1 MLTSKTNFASS
12 NGGAMGSSFDDFGSI
27 GIAAMATAWFA
38 LFLFAL
44 MSAGCAPMADPSG
57 VDKSA
62 VTVSSAATT
71 STVPVAAPALP
82 VSPAS
87 PASPDESAP
96 ASGNVVDMTY

>member
-1 MLTSKTNFASS
+1 MFTNKNNFASS
-12 NGGAMGSSFDDFGSI
+12 NTATMGSRFDDFGLI

-57 VDKSA
+57 VDSA

-71 STVPVAAPALP
+71 STVPDAAPFLP

-87 PASPDESAP
+87 TEESATEL
-96 ASGNVVDMTY
+96 GNVVDMTY